1 METRKAKLGL
11 FVYPGYIHSASS
23 LENLMPYISEDCNM
37 NGRILLTLKEYLEK
51 YSKVFNE
58 TQIIV
63 TGESD
68 NMPNGNINGLISI

>member
-1 METRKAKLGL
+1 MKTRKVKLGL
-11 FVYPGYIHSASS
+11 FVYPGYIHSAGS
-23 LENLMPYISEDCNM
+23 LENLMTYISEDSNM